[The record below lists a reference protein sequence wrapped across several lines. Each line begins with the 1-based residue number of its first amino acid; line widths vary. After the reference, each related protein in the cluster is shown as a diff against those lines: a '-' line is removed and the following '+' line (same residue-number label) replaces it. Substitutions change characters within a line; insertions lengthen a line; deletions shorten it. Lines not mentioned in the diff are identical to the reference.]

1 LDFRSGVV
9 GKRLIQQIAC
19 DTFGIPGN
27 DLFEFFED
35 IEGPAAGQHA
45 VDDDLDVLVVESI
58 YRTDGSLAPSGFSLV
73 DQGVV
78 VVGKDSEDG
87 HTFSHEWAYG
97 LGFCHDCDPNNYTW
111 GNSAQDLHLIGD
123 EDCDTEMGSRTFV
136 KLYQPLQRLCNGI
149 ANSPQYSPSVT
160 KPLNLVTKPKLALQ
174 RRTPSERSDRAKGFD
189 GESSANGDGQ
199 CTALGQRPE
208 RIESIPPW
216 APKMR
221 PYFAIFFCD

>member
-123 EDCDTEMGSRTFV
+123 EDCDTETGSRTFV
-136 KLYQPLQRLCNGI
+136 KLYQPLQRLCNASATASQTHPNGNGRMGRFLLNACLI
-149 ANSPQYSPSVT
+149 AGGYPWTTIRVDSRNQYMT
-160 KPLNLVTKPKLALQ
+160 
-174 RRTPSERSDRAKGFD
+174 
-189 GESSANGDGQ
+189 
-199 CTALGQRPE
+199 
-208 RIESIPPW
+208 SIPLSIHNPLCYG
-216 APKMR
+216 PIHHR
-221 PYFAIFFCD
+221 RFLPDFPQTSTCQ

>member
-1 LDFRSGVV
+1 MDFRSGVV

-123 EDCDTEMGSRTFV
+123 EDCDTETGSRTFV

-149 ANSPQYSPSVT
+149 ANSPQWQWSHGAFSPQCMPDCWRISLDNHPCGFT
-160 KPLNLVTKPKLALQ
+160 KSIHDLNSFIHT
-174 RRTPSERSDRAKGFD
+174 
-189 GESSANGDGQ
+189 
-199 CTALGQRPE
+199 
-208 RIESIPPW
+208 
-216 APKMR
+216 
-221 PYFAIFFCD
+221 